1 MRGRVEPVHREDVTL
16 AMELAYRHPI
26 VSIRDLVHAAVMQR
40 LGTNRT
46 ILTDTDFGRLEGNE
60 RLNPV

>member
-1 MRGRVEPVHREDVTL
+1 
-16 AMELAYRHPI
+16 MELAYRHPI